1 MTHSLTIPAIVESIA
16 ALSEEERSQL
26 FIQLYEHHLITQI
39 TNEILRENSSIQ
51 SSNLKNEEEKEELDL
66 DIAQD
71 PLVGLFSSDPHLA
84 TESEDILKQE
94 ITMRSGWM

>member
-1 MTHSLTIPAIVESIA
+1 MTYSLTIPAIVESIA

-39 TNEILRENSSIQ
+39 TNEILRENPSIQ

-66 DIAQD
+66 DIAKD
-71 PLVGLFSSDPHLA
+71 PLVGLFSSDPH
-84 TESEDILKQE
+84 TLK
-94 ITMRSGWM
+94 IF